1 MQELE
6 DCAWTKEEKY
16 SRAPNV
22 MAFTR
27 RFNFVR
33 ALHLLTR
40 TCNSHYAMLVR
51 SLTHTHT
58 HTLSLSHT
66 HMRVCASL
74 QCTGFFFFFAALQ
87 TSFWVIQE
95 LLCADGQQDRLKRL
109 VHFIKVAKV
118 RRLFSVYACVRVCV
132 RVCVCVCTFTIML
145 LSPFSF

>member
-51 SLTHTHT
+51 SLTHTYT
-58 HTLSLSHT
+58 HSLSLSHT
-66 HMRVCASL
+66 HARVCVLAMHGL
-74 QCTGFFFFFAALQ
+74 FFFFL
-87 TSFWVIQE
+87 
-95 LLCADGQQDRLKRL
+95 LLC
-109 VHFIKVAKV
+109 
-118 RRLFSVYACVRVCV
+118 RRASG
-132 RVCVCVCTFTIML
+132 
-145 LSPFSF
+145 